1 MPLAFSAV
9 QNLDL
14 PVQRSSERLAEYLT
28 DERRVVGSLLSPE
41 QLTELE
47 PGRYR
52 YAVTPL
58 QLFQLR
64 IEPLVELR
72 VDREPGRL
80 ELRSTA
86 CELQGVPGIEDD
98 FDLRLGSWLEVAG
111 PGLRGCAELKV
122 SVSQPA
128 VLRLIPSR
136 VLEATGESLLNGILL
151 SIKGRVGQ
159 QLVRDFHQWCDDPW
173 CDLPPAT
180 TT

>member
-41 QLTELE
+41 QLTELG

-111 PGLRGCAELKV
+111 PTDRK
-122 SVSQPA
+122 ST
-128 VLRLIPSR
+128 RLNSSHEWISRMPSS
-136 VLEATGESLLNGILL
+136 A
-151 SIKGRVGQ
+151 
-159 QLVRDFHQWCDDPW
+159 
-173 CDLPPAT
+173 
-180 TT
+180 

>member
-14 PVQRSSERLAEYLT
+14 PVQRSSERLADYLT

-41 QLTELE
+41 QLTPLG

-58 QLFQLR
+58 QLFQLK
-64 IEPLVELR
+64 IVPLVELK

-111 PGLRGCAELKV
+111 DGLRGSAELQV

-128 VLRLIPSR
+128 VLRLIP
-136 VLEATGESLLNGILL
+136 TGESLLNGILL

-159 QLVRDFHQWCDDPW
+159 QLVRDFHRWCDDSG
-173 CDLPPAT
+173 CGHPPAAT
-180 TT
+180 I

>member
-9 QNLDL
+9 QSLDL
-14 PVQRSSERLAEYLT
+14 PVQRSSERLADYLT

-41 QLTELE
+41 QLTELG

-64 IEPLVELR
+64 IVPLEELK

-98 FDLRLGSWLEVAG
+98 FDLRLGSWLEGAEG
-111 PGLRGCAELKV
+111 GLRGSAELRV
-122 SVSQPA
+122 SVGRPA

-159 QLVRDFHQWCDDPW
+159 QLVRDFHQWCEDPW